1 MMKLISN
8 LPIYLRYS
16 ACLLIFVAFTA
27 CGDDEAARGET
38 VTGETTPTGETVTG
52 ETTPTAE
59 TLAAPGSSCS
69 CDADC
74 ASSGSNTGL
83 CLNSI
88 CLADADPIHTC
99 DEEGTDTNCPTG
111 FQCWG
116 GLCWPNCDAFS
127 CDGSCDSDGS
137 CVPASDGACD
147 STCSRYCTAG

>member
-16 ACLLIFVAFTA
+16 ACLLIFVALTA
-27 CGDDEAARGET
+27 CGDDEPAKGEA
-38 VTGETTPTGETVTG
+38 VTG

-74 ASSGSNTGL
+74 TSSGSNTGV

-88 CLADADPIHTC
+88 CLAEADPLHTC
-99 DEEGTDTNCPTG
+99 DEEGTTANCPTG

-116 GLCWPNCDAFS
+116 ELCWPDCDAFS
-127 CDGSCDSDGS
+127 CDGTCDSDGS
-137 CVPASDGACD
+137 CVYLPDGACD
-147 STCSRYCTAG
+147 STCSRYCT